1 MEQTSLSI
9 FSAMR
14 WTTWSSFDWADPRLA
29 ITSWR
34 PVRISRAEVAAEWG
48 IEPRLSDG
56 TRACHATMAVRLSG
70 SAVPAGRFHPIRFI
84 LHLSDILFGNRLV
97 EQDSCF
103 LAGAPDD
110 LGETLERANN
120 DQHVFVGHRQV
131 AAVEESAFGRQV
143 GNNHRA

>member
-14 WTTWSSFDWADPRLA
+14 STTWSSFDWAEPRLA

-48 IEPRLSDG
+48 IEPRLSDR
-56 TRACHATMAVRLSG
+56 TRACHATMAVRPGG
-70 SAVPAGRFHPIRFI
+70 SAVPAGRFHPIRF
-84 LHLSDILFGNRLV
+84 LFHPGDILFGNRFV
-97 EQDSCF
+97 EQDSGL

-110 LGETLERANN
+110 PCKALERADD
-120 DQHVFVGHRQV
+120 DQQVFVGHR
-131 AAVEESAFGRQV
+131 
-143 GNNHRA
+143 